1 MRIPTTRVAAIGMA
15 MFDFALA
22 QNMSYDADNFFQS
35 DNVTV
40 WPITFPTIYH
50 TTVAGNLFL
59 PNSLDRSIGNPS
71 VVVSHPMGAVK
82 EQSANLYAAKMA
94 EQGFV
99 AVSIDIPFY
108 GGSEGSPRNAV
119 LPDLYSEGIS
129 AAVDYLGLQSYID
142 RRRIGAIGICGSGS
156 FAISAAKIDSRISA
170 VATSSMYDMGAVNR
184 NGLRQSQNISARQ
197 DLIAQASEQRWVEA
211 AGGDLEWSIGTPLE
225 ITNTSTAIDR
235 EFYDYYRT
243 SRGLYTP
250 ASSSPNITTGRT
262 VTSNLKFMNFYPFD
276 DIETISPRPLLFIAG
291 DVAHSREFSE
301 DAYSRAAEPKELLW
315 VEGAGHVDLYDRVEL
330 IPFGRLFDFFRVNL
344 AGDRAGGL
352 TNGTRS

>member
-1 MRIPTTRVAAIGMA
+1 
-15 MFDFALA
+15 
-22 QNMSYDADNFFQS
+22 
-35 DNVTV
+35 
-40 WPITFPTIYH
+40 
-50 TTVAGNLFL
+50 
-59 PNSLDRSIGNPS
+59 
-71 VVVSHPMGAVK
+71 
-82 EQSANLYAAKMA
+82 
-94 EQGFV
+94 
-99 AVSIDIPFY
+99 
-108 GGSEGSPRNAV
+108 
-119 LPDLYSEGIS
+119 
-129 AAVDYLGLQSYID
+129 
-142 RRRIGAIGICGSGS
+142 
-156 FAISAAKIDSRISA
+156 
-170 VATSSMYDMGAVNR
+170 MYDMGAVNR

-250 ASSSPNITTGRT
+250 ASSSPKVTTGRT

-315 VEGAGHVDLYDRVEL
+315 VEGAGHVDLYDRVEF